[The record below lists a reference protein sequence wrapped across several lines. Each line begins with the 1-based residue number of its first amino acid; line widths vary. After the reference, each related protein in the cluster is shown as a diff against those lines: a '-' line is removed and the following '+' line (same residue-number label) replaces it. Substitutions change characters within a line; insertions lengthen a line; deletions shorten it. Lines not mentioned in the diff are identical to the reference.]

1 MRRALSLVGLWSGSL
16 GEFVCPQQPVTRA
29 DAVAAALA
37 RGARAAFGR
46 ADTAA
51 AAAVLH
57 GARLYPNPALAATY
71 TKDVP
76 HYHVIADL
84 SLDLPWLR
92 SARIGAAAS
101 ARDAARYGFA
111 FERATI
117 RFDVD
122 TTYTRALATLARA
135 RLSRRNAADA
145 DSLLKMAQ
153 LRREVGD
160 VSELDVRLAEVNAG
174 QLANA
179 AADDSLAAVDAL
191 LAVQLAMGLPAETQT
206 IALADSLTPP
216 SDTVVP
222 ASSEPLL
229 VTAAAATLRSEE
241 RRLTLAHRSVFA
253 APSLQVGVENGDPT
267 QGGALT

>member
-1 MRRALSLVGLWSGSL
+1 MRRALSLVALWTGSL
-16 GEFVCPQQPVTRA
+16 VGFASPQQPVTRA

-84 SLDLPWLR
+84 PLDLPWLR

-111 FERATI
+111 FERAAI
-117 RFDVD
+117 RFDMD

-160 VSELDVRLAEVNAG
+160 VSDLDVRLAAVNAG
-174 QLANA
+174 QLENG
-179 AADDSLAAVDAL
+179 AADDSLAAVQAL
-191 LAVQLAMGLPAETQT
+191 LSLQLQMGLAADTPSIT
-206 IALADSLTPP
+206 LVDSL
-216 SDTVVP
+216 VVP
-222 ASSEPLL
+222 DDSGAGVRPGELLL
-229 VTAAAATLRSEE
+229 VAAAAARLRAAE
-241 RRLTLAHRSVFA
+241 RNLTFTRASR
-253 APSLQVGVENGDPT
+253 
-267 QGGALT
+267 